1 MGISAEALWK
11 DNLQRLGEF
20 IRAQRQINQLSQ
32 RELARLSDLSDTYMS
47 QIERGMHEP
56 SIRVLRALAES
67 LGIHPSQLMNYAA
80 GLPVDGVD
88 DRSPVRVEDAIRTD
102 ARFTAAQKR
111 ALLGVVRSYLEVN
124 EPR

>member
-1 MGISAEALWK
+1 MVSAEALWK

-20 IRAQRQINQLSQ
+20 IKGQRQINQLSQ

-47 QIERGMHEP
+47 QIERGLHEP

-67 LGIHPSQLMNYAA
+67 LGIQPSQLLNYAA
-80 GLPVDGVD
+80 GLPVDGVEE
-88 DRSPVRVEDAIRTD
+88 RSPVRVEDAIRAD
-102 ARFTAAQKR
+102 ARFSAAQKR

-124 EPR
+124 EQR

>member
-1 MGISAEALWK
+1 MVSPESIWK

-20 IRAQRQINQLSQ
+20 IKAQRQMNQLSQ

-47 QIERGMHEP
+47 QIERGLHEP

-67 LGIHPSQLMNYAA
+67 LGIQPNQLINYAA

-88 DRSPVRVEDAIRTD
+88 ERPAVRVEDAIRAD
-102 ARFTAAQKR
+102 SRFSAAQKR
-111 ALLGVVRSYLEVN
+111 ALLGVVRSYLEIN
-124 EPR
+124 EQQ

>member
-1 MGISAEALWK
+1 MVSAESLWK

-20 IRAQRQINQLSQ
+20 IKAQRQINQLSQ

-47 QIERGMHEP
+47 QIERGLHEP

-67 LGIHPSQLMNYAA
+67 LGIQPNQLINYAA

-88 DRSPVRVEDAIRTD
+88 ERPAVRVEDAIRAD
-102 ARFTAAQKR
+102 SRFSAAQKR
-111 ALLGVVRSYLEVN
+111 ALLGVVRSYLEIN
-124 EPR
+124 EQQ